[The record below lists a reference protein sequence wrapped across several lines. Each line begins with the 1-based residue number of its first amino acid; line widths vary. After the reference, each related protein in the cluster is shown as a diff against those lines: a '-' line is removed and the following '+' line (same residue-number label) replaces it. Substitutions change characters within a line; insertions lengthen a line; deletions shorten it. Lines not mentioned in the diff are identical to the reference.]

1 MTMYR
6 LLMYIG
12 MILGGYIGWWAGD
25 YVGLGL
31 MSTFLVSTFGSMAG
45 LYLAWRIT
53 TDYLE

>member
-1 MTMYR
+1 MYR

-45 LYLAWRIT
+45 LYMAWRIT